1 MKDARKLPQFNIR
14 LPLELKDYLQRK
26 ADEGYRSLNNE
37 VVKRLEESRQR
48 EEQADVCQ

>member
-37 VVKRLEESRQR
+37 VVKRLMESRER
-48 EEQADVCQ
+48 EEQAHA